1 MTNNMLFKSLA
12 LAVFTLFSLSA
23 IQAQEAAPVKKVKP
37 ASKERLEAQEAK
49 AGDDLDQE
57 LKLTPDQKAAFKKA
71 DDAYKSK
78 AAASKDT
85 KKEEQQRLREERIRA
100 KKAVLTP
107 EQTKKY
113 DEILAQREARRNQK
127 TGDRTERKAEIKD
140 KKAASKRVKQ
150 TGNKQ

>member
-1 MTNNMLFKSLA
+1 MTSKMLFKSLA
-12 LAVFTLFSLSA
+12 IAMVTLFSFSTM
-23 IQAQEAAPVKKVKP
+23 QAQEAAPVKQVKP
-37 ASKERLEAQEAK
+37 ASQERLEAQEAK
-49 AGDDLDQE
+49 AGDDLDQA
-57 LKLTPDQKAAFKKA
+57 LKLTPEQKVAFKKA

-78 AAASKDT
+78 AAAAKDA
-85 KKEEQQRLREERIRA
+85 KKEDQQRLREERIRA

-127 TGDRTERKAEIKD
+127 KGEKSASKAEMKE
-140 KKAASKRVKQ
+140 KKAENKSTKK